1 MLHAATQPLSVSRE
15 PRAQDLHVVLVAGA
29 SGGGK
34 STFIRLLSERHLG
47 RDILAALPEGA
58 WRWPV
63 LEVNNMLKKGLSLDA
78 MLAGVG
84 SAAGAILHYDI
95 AYIHRFALGT
105 YERDPAS
112 ELFGQVGRLDT
123 VLVKTDLD
131 RLTRQHQERHQ
142 AQVSSKNRAELLWG
156 AWVRQP
162 LRQLHFRLQGH
173 PAVDTQTLYQT
184 PNFLSDCYTAWE
196 AYVRNL
202 VLSKPASRMLIVTPD
217 QESDG
222 SPAFRLMPAQ
232 P

>member
-1 MLHAATQPLSVSRE
+1 MLHAATQPLPTSPE
-15 PRAQDLHVVLVAGA
+15 PRARDLHVLLVAGA

-34 STFIRLLSERHLG
+34 STFIRLLGERRLG

-95 AYIHRFALGT
+95 AYIHRFALGA

-123 VLVKTDLD
+123 VLVKTDVD
-131 RLTRQHQERHQ
+131 RLTRQHRERHQ
-142 AQVSSKNRAELLWG
+142 AQVASKNRAELLWG

-162 LRQLHFRLQGH
+162 LRQLHFRMQGH
-173 PAVDTQTLYQT
+173 PAVDTQTLYHS
-184 PNFLSDCYTAWE
+184 PDFLSGCYASWE
-196 AYVRNL
+196 TYVRNL
-202 VLSKPASRMLIVTPD
+202 VLSKPASSMLTVAPD
-217 QESDG
+217 DDSDG
-222 SPAFRLMPAQ
+222 SPAFHLVPAQ